1 MSCESGTKNLFLQS
15 PLYYFSNHGGNSG
28 KKENPGGKYLGLES
42 LMDLLPGEISITR
55 EYLGDMFKSFM
66 EKDVLFYFKADSKI
80 GKLKALP
87 ADFFTE
93 GFFCGTALLGERE
106 YNIENPDLIIKKGSV
121 YEFLPGE
128 YLVTQGAGFDPEI
141 IRTAGY
147 NLWLDSIWEC
157 KKLCQN
163 GYYLRLLGEKGSALF
178 QVIWPVK

>member
-1 MSCESGTKNLFLQS
+1 
-15 PLYYFSNHGGNSG
+15 
-28 KKENPGGKYLGLES
+28 
-42 LMDLLPGEISITR
+42 
-55 EYLGDMFKSFM
+55 M

-93 GFFCGTALLGERE
+93 GFFCGTALLSERE

-147 NLWLDSIWEC
+147 NLWLDSIWEG